1 MDSRGQFLD
10 SSCADQMYMAERE
23 LSAFICA
30 VTQLYGSEEA
40 KLAAEDWLDEAE
52 LMDSPPLLT
61 SRNWRAVTIA
71 AAARLANQITIAPQK
86 QTLLVPPDER
96 RASEIPSF
104 HSFLLRASGVMPP
117 SPPVASEMSSERE
130 ELTMT
135 QDK

>member
-10 SSCADQMYMAERE
+10 SSCADQMNMAERE

-61 SRNWRAVTIA
+61 SRNWRAVTVA
-71 AAARLANQITIAPQK
+71 ACARLANQMTIAPQK
-86 QTLLVPPDER
+86 QTLLV
-96 RASEIPSF
+96 SF
-104 HSFLLRASGVMPP
+104 TNLG
-117 SPPVASEMSSERE
+117 
-130 ELTMT
+130 
-135 QDK
+135 